1 MNFIKTVTSPSAWEN
16 SGFEITGGVR
26 AGGGRVQKN
35 VPYLVGDDAQHRP
48 ELFVPDMNGTIIN
61 GDQTERILNN
71 VNNSRTVGDLYIQVY
86 TQSNTMTG
94 TGEELGEAVL
104 KKLRMSGV
112 ML

>member
-1 MNFIKTVTSPSAWEN
+1 
-16 SGFEITGGVR
+16 
-26 AGGGRVQKN
+26 
-35 VPYLVGDDAQHRP
+35 L
-48 ELFVPDMNGTIIN
+48 NGN
-61 GDQTERILNN
+61 KTERILNN